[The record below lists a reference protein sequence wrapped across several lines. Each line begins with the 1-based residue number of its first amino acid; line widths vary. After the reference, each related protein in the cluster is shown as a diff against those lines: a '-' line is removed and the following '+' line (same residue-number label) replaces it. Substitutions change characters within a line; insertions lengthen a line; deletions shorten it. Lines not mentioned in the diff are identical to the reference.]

1 MKGTAEMAIDKEA
14 HARRQREHYAN
25 KMTTHTRVCVWVP
38 HALAGEFKRKAA
50 ALAKRL
56 EQKT

>member
-1 MKGTAEMAIDKEA
+1 MAIDKEA